1 VPWLPL
7 TALVPAHAPDAVHA
21 VAFAELQLK
30 VDEPPTATEV
40 GLADSETV
48 GAGALATVTVADRL
62 ALPPVPVQV
71 SV

>member
-1 VPWLPL
+1 
-7 TALVPAHAPDAVHA
+7 VHA

-30 VDEPPTATEV
+30 VEAPPTATDV
-40 GLADSETV
+40 GLADRERV